1 MVGAVDETDIGKGF
15 VYYNGTYPI
24 KRSSI
29 AVTPLE
35 AIGSQGQNNKW
46 YDWDIMGALFS
57 YYRKLSDARVVMA
70 PIVSK
75 RSKFNPQ
82 YHVIK
87 SGENT
92 YDIRV
97 LAPIKVNRKT
107 VPLIEVW
114 EDYEPSEEHVQ
125 LTVISV
131 QPNYLDNY
139 LINLKRTWVRGME
152 IQKELGYIVDYGV
165 WTSESANSP
174 NVWLTITYENMAA
187 MQPNKERYD
196 AVNAE
201 FEKRFGDDD
210 EELDVISKGYEE
222 IRSMVDSQIINRVK
236 FNM

>member
-1 MVGAVDETDIGKGF
+1 MKNILLLVLTF
-15 VYYNGTYPI
+15 
-24 KRSSI
+24 SI
-29 AVTPLE
+29 SNVFAE
-35 AIGSQGQNNKW
+35 I
-46 YDWDIMGALFS
+46 
-57 YYRKLSDARVVMA
+57 
-70 PIVSK
+70 
-75 RSKFNPQ
+75 
-82 YHVIK
+82 
-87 SGENT
+87 
-92 YDIRV
+92 
-97 LAPIKVNRKT
+97 
-107 VPLIEVW
+107 W
-114 EDYEPSEEHVQ
+114 EDYEPSDQQIQ
-125 LTVISV
+125 LTVIDV
-131 QPNYLDNY
+131 QSNYLDNY
-139 LINLKRTWVRGME
+139 LVNLKRTWVRGME